1 MIAAIVVAV
10 FVVHSASATQKPVEP
25 QQVPA
30 PSDQAAAKQ
39 PWPPAGVTRV
49 GKDTPS
55 PVVTKEAK
63 PRYTAAAMKSK
74 IEGIVEMEAVVLTDG
89 TVGEVRVVR
98 SLDKEFGLDDAA
110 VEALKK
116 WRFTPARREG
126 IAVPVLVTVEMTF
139 TLRDKR

>member
-1 MIAAIVVAV
+1 
-10 FVVHSASATQKPVEP
+10 
-25 QQVPA
+25 
-30 PSDQAAAKQ
+30 
-39 PWPPAGVTRV
+39 
-49 GKDTPS
+49 
-55 PVVTKEAK
+55 
-63 PRYTAAAMKSK
+63 MKSK

-98 SLDKEFGLDDAA
+98 SLDKQFGLDDAA